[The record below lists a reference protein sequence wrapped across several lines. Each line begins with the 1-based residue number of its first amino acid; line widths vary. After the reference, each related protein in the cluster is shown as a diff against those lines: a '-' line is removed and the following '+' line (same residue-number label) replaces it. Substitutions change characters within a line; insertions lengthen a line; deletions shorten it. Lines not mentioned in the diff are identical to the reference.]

1 MSAFGTKRTCQHVC
15 ALSAFG
21 GKADILGKRVTSAP
35 DPEANL
41 TVKLASLTAART
53 DEEARMQKIWL
64 FLVSGFTVVLVSA
77 AAHVSMAAETRLIT
91 LGTVAGPPPR
101 AHRAQFSNLLIVN
114 DTLYVVDAGDG
125 VTRRIAK
132 AGFNVRDVGT
142 IFITHHHDDHTAGLG
157 TLMSAAWDN
166 QRTKPINVY
175 GPPRTEDLVKAA
187 VQYFTISAEIR
198 IADGGRTIPIGQLFF
213 GHDVGP
219 GMIYQDANIK
229 VTAIENTHFA
239 FHNGPAAGK
248 HKSYSY
254 RFDTPGRVI
263 VFTSDTGPFDGLVEL
278 AKGADLLVSEAN
290 SIEQRMQ
297 DLMRSGQ
304 WQVMT
309 AEEQTR
315 IKRQMAEGHLSTE
328 DVGKLAARA
337 AVKAVVL
344 SHLTWKADDDYS
356 TWADEVKKHRLLC
369 DHASRRG
376 ARRLFRRRDH
386 ERHPGIPAVGPV
398 VMGELLIPAA
408 SDGAAAGR
416 RLVEFSSIRHEARR
430 L

>member
-1 MSAFGTKRTCQHVC
+1 
-15 ALSAFG
+15 
-21 GKADILGKRVTSAP
+21 
-35 DPEANL
+35 
-41 TVKLASLTAART
+41 
-53 DEEARMQKIWL
+53 MQKIWP
-64 FLVSGFTVVLVSA
+64 FLVSAFAVLLVSVA
-77 AAHVSMAAETRLIT
+77 APDGVAQTSTPPSKVETRLIT

-101 AHRAQFSNLLIVN
+101 PHRAQFSNLLIVN
-114 DTLYVVDAGDG
+114 ETLYVLDAGDG

-175 GPPRTEDLVKAA
+175 GPPKTEDLVKAA

-198 IADGGRTIPIGQLFF
+198 IADGGRTIPIEQLFF

-219 GMIYQDANIK
+219 GVIYQDANIK
-229 VTAIENTHFA
+229 VTTIENTHFA
-239 FHNGPAAGK
+239 FHKGAAAGK

-263 VFTSDTGPFDGLVEL
+263 VFTSDTGPFDGLVDL

-309 AEEQTR
+309 AEEQAR

-328 DVGKLAARA
+328 DVGKIAARA
-337 AVKAVVL
+337 AVKTVVL

-356 TWADEVKKHRLLC
+356 TWADEVKKHF
-369 DHASRRG
+369 S
-376 ARRLFRRRDH
+376 
-386 ERHPGIPAVGPV
+386 GPV
-398 VMGELLIPAA
+398 LIAK
-408 SDGAAAGR
+408 D
-416 RLVEFSSIRHEARR
+416 LKEF
-430 L
+430 